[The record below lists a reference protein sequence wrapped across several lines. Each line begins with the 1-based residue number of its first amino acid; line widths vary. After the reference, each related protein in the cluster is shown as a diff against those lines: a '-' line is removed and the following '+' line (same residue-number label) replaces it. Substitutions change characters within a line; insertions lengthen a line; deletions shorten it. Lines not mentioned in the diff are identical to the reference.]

1 MDKLGILNRALGFI
15 GEQPITNPDSPET
28 PAGKRMA
35 NSLDPC
41 RRELLRRHPWN
52 FAEIWTTIAKTT
64 APPYG
69 YSDAY
74 SMPEDF
80 LRLLVVGNFENSI
93 TDYRMVNQGAPHYR
107 RVIAM
112 NNSGA
117 SEVPFIYTADIQL
130 YSMWDPLALK
140 VLAIWLA
147 MDNAKGITGQD
158 ALVSFL
164 NGLLTDELRDA
175 VSVDGQEQ
183 SMRTLQFSYV
193 QDARQQAQFGG
204 SDFTRV
210 VGY

>member
-1 MDKLGILNRALGFI
+1 LDKLQILNRALGFI

-35 NSLDPC
+35 NSLDAC
-41 RRELLRRHPWN
+41 RRELLRRYPWN
-52 FAEIWTTIAKTT
+52 FAEIWTTIDKTT

-74 SMPEDF
+74 SMPADF
-80 LRLLVVGNFENSI
+80 LRLLVVGDFENSI
-93 TDYRMVNQGAPHYR
+93 RDYRMVNQGAPHYR
-107 RVIAM
+107 RVICL

-117 SEVPFIYTADIQL
+117 ATVNFIYTADIEL

-158 ALVSFL
+158 VLVKFL
-164 NGLLTDELRDA
+164 NDLLTDELRDA

-193 QDARQQAQFGG
+193 QDARNEAQIGG

-210 VGY
+210 TGY